1 MQLCFT
7 AIDGEDKT
15 HIHYLFIHGQFGFG
29 VLDQAGSI
37 FAVMYVAK
45 FLHFVGTAA
54 IILPFVFIVP
64 FFY

>member
-29 VLDQAGSI
+29 VDFS
-37 FAVMYVAK
+37 
-45 FLHFVGTAA
+45 VGQEKK
-54 IILPFVFIVP
+54 V
-64 FFY
+64 